1 MATSA
6 KLDDDLKSR
15 IRMSAEDSVI
25 FFDAIDNPPRAND
38 RLKAACDRAR
48 KQKII
53 PKLLE

>member
-6 KLDDDLKSR
+6 KLDDDLKNR
-15 IRMSAEDSVI
+15 IQMSAEDSVVI
-25 FFDAIDNPPRAND
+25 FNAIDNPPRAND
-38 RLKAACDRAR
+38 RLKAARDRAR